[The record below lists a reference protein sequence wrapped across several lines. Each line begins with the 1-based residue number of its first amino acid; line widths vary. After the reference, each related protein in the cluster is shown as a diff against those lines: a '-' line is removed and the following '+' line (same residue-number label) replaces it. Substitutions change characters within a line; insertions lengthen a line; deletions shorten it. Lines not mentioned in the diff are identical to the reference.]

1 MVDHDD
7 VQMTPARLLLL
18 ILSVGLVVLLGV
30 LSLGL
35 PEDNPRLALIS
46 LERVPESG
54 VKNPVTAVLL
64 NFRGYDTLL
73 EMAVLLLA
81 VVGIWSMARRAR
93 MGVKLPDTPVL
104 ISFVR
109 FVMPLMVI
117 VAAYLLWT
125 GADAP
130 GGAFQGGAVL
140 GGLGIIGVAAA
151 VWRPGRG
158 LSSLVRPLLA
168 AGLLAF
174 VLVATLML
182 SLEGG
187 LLQYPEGQAKDWI
200 LLIESAATVSI
211 GFTLAALFIGG
222 MPDLNAERQGD

>member
-1 MVDHDD
+1 MLDHDD
-7 VQMTPARLLLL
+7 VRLTPARLLLL
-18 ILSVGLVVLLGV
+18 ALSVGLVVLLGMV
-30 LSLGL
+30 ALVL
-35 PEDNPRLALIS
+35 PEDNPRLALAA

-54 VKNPVTAVLL
+54 VANPVTAVLL
-64 NFRGYDTLL
+64 NYRGYDTLL

-81 VVGIWSMARRAR
+81 VIGIWSMARRAR
-93 MGVKLPDTPVL
+93 VSVKLAHTPIL
-104 ISFVR
+104 KAFVR
-109 FVMPLMVI
+109 FVMPIMVI
-117 VAAYLLWT
+117 VAAYLLWL

-151 VWRPGRG
+151 VWQPARG
-158 LSSLVRPLLA
+158 LRHLVRPLLA
-168 AGLLAF
+168 VGLLAF

-187 LLQYPEGQAKDWI
+187 LLQYPQAQAKDWI

-222 MPDLNAERQGD
+222 MPDLNAERQDV